1 MSGRCVII
9 SGGDYSDCYIPGKE
23 DFVIACDKGLE
34 WAGKMGVVPN
44 LLIGDF
50 DSYTGKRPENMET
63 IVLPHEKDDTDT
75 HFAIKEALNRGYK
88 DIILI
93 CAWGGRFDHAF
104 SNLQTCRFAS
114 EKGAR
119 VSIIDNSVRICFI
132 TGGLFDGISLER
144 DDSMAVSVFSLSD
157 VCEGVEIKGT
167 QYELEN
173 AVLYANFPIGTS
185 NEWDKEEASFKIKK
199 GTMMIVLSKMK

>member
-1 MSGRCVII
+1 MHDRCVII
-9 SGGDYSDCYIPGKE
+9 SGGEYSDSYIPKGD

-34 WAGKMGVVPN
+34 WARRMEIVPD

-50 DSYTGKRPENMET
+50 DSYTGERPENMET

-75 HFAIKEALNRGYK
+75 HFAVKEALKRGCK
-88 DIILI
+88 EIVLT

-114 EKGAR
+114 ESGAK
-119 VSIIDNSVRICFI
+119 VSVNDNKVRIYFL
-132 TGGLFDGISLER
+132 TGGLEDSISLKR
-144 DDSMAVSVFSLSD
+144 DDSLSISVFSLSD
-157 VCEGVEIKGT
+157 ICEGVEIKGT

-173 AVLYANFPIGTS
+173 TRLTADFPIGTS
-185 NEWDKEEASFKIKK
+185 NEWDKEEAFFKIKK
-199 GTMMIVLSKMK
+199 GTMMIVLSKM